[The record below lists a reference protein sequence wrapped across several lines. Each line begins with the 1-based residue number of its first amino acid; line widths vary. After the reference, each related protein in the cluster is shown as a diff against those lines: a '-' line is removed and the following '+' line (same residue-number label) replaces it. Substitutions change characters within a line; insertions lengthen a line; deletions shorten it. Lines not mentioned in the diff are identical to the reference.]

1 MATFSIGTHLPMF
14 QHLHNSRLPLLGL
27 CTVESSPF
35 FGSSS
40 CRTRFAGAIPTLLRH
55 NVLARAE
62 DKARDPTPSSFQPQ
76 QSSQQQFQNLTP
88 ESGSCDPL
96 CSLDETSSQE
106 FEDSYQPKTDFLKA
120 VAILATAATGAV
132 AINHSWVATNQD
144 LAMALLF
151 VIGYAGII
159 FEESL
164 AFNKSGVGLLMAVSL
179 WVIRSIGAPSTDIAV
194 SELTHA
200 SAEVSE
206 IVFFLLGAMTI
217 VEIVDAHQGFKL
229 VTDNITTRNPR
240 LLLWVI
246 GIVTFFL
253 SSVLD
258 NLTSTIVMVSLLR
271 KLVPPSEYRKILGAV
286 VVIAANAGGAWTPIG
301 DVTTTMLWIHGQIS
315 TVQTV
320 KDLFVPSAVSLAV
333 PLALMSLT
341 SEVNGKG
348 QNSPN
353 VLASEQIAPR
363 GQLVFSVGLGALIFV
378 PVFKA
383 LTGLPPYMGM
393 LLGLGVLWILTDA
406 IHYGESERQKLK
418 VPQALSRIDTQGV
431 LFFLGILLSVSS
443 LEAAGILR
451 EIANYLDAHVPSS
464 ELIASTI
471 GLISAVIDNVPLV
484 AATMGMYDVTS
495 FPQDSEFWQLIAF
508 CAGTGGSM
516 LIIGSAAG
524 VAFMGMEK
532 VDFFW
537 YLRKISGFAFAG
549 YAAGIVAYLALH
561 KLNISLPTLAEAGDA
576 WFLNTPEQSL
586 GFILADHGFD
596 VWVGN
601 VRGTRWSH
609 GHISLLEKKKQFWD
623 WSWQELALYDVAE
636 MINYINS
643 VTNSKIFVVGH
654 SQGTIISLAAFTQ
667 PEIVEKVEA
676 AALLSPISYLDH
688 VSAPLVL
695 RMVKMHIDEMILTMG
710 IHQLNFKSE
719 WGASLLVSLC
729 DTRLS
734 CNDMLSS
741 ITGKNCCFNESRV
754 EFYLEQE
761 PHPSSSKNLNHL
773 FQMIRKGT
781 YSKYDYGKLKN
792 LIEYGKFNPPKFDL
806 SRIPKS
812 LPLWMAYGGN
822 DALADIT
829 DFQHTLK
836 ELPSPPEVV
845 YLENYGHVDFILS
858 LQAKQDLYDPMISF
872 FKSSG
877 KFSSM

>member
-1 MATFSIGTHLPMF
+1 MASLSIGTHLSTF
-14 QHLHNSRLPLLGL
+14 HRLRNSKLPLHGP
-27 CTVESSPF
+27 CTVEPSPS

-40 CRTRFAGAIPTLLRH
+40 FRATTLLRH

-62 DKARDPTPSSFQPQ
+62 DKARAPT
-76 QSSQQQFQNLTP
+76 QSSRPQFQNLTP
-88 ESGSCDPL
+88 ESGNCDPL

-106 FEDSYQPKTDFLKA
+106 FEDSYQPKTDLLKA
-120 VAILATAATGAV
+120 VAILAVAATGAV
-132 AINHSWVATNQD
+132 AINHSWVAANQD

-179 WVIRSIGAPSTDIAV
+179 WVIRSIGVAVCLISHLCERYGGADNFYVSGPLVEAQFQAPSTEIAV

-246 GIVTFFL
+246 GFVTFFL

-286 VVIAANAGGAWTPIG
+286 VVMAANAGGAWTPIG

-315 TVQTV
+315 SVQTM
-320 KDLFVPSAVSLAV
+320 KDLFVPSAISLAV

-353 VLASEQIAPR
+353 VLASEQMAPR

-471 GLISAVIDNVPLV
+471 GMISAVIDNVPLV
-484 AATMGMYDVTS
+484 AATMGMYDVSS

-549 YAAGIVAYLALH
+549 YAAGIVGYLALH
-561 KLNISLPTLAEAGDA
+561 NVKISLPTPAEIP
-576 WFLNTPEQSL
+576 FL
-586 GFILADHGFD
+586 
-596 VWVGN
+596 
-601 VRGTRWSH
+601 
-609 GHISLLEKKKQFWD
+609 
-623 WSWQELALYDVAE
+623 
-636 MINYINS
+636 
-643 VTNSKIFVVGH
+643 
-654 SQGTIISLAAFTQ
+654 
-667 PEIVEKVEA
+667 
-676 AALLSPISYLDH
+676 
-688 VSAPLVL
+688 
-695 RMVKMHIDEMILTMG
+695 
-710 IHQLNFKSE
+710 
-719 WGASLLVSLC
+719 
-729 DTRLS
+729 
-734 CNDMLSS
+734 
-741 ITGKNCCFNESRV
+741 
-754 EFYLEQE
+754 
-761 PHPSSSKNLNHL
+761 
-773 FQMIRKGT
+773 
-781 YSKYDYGKLKN
+781 
-792 LIEYGKFNPPKFDL
+792 
-806 SRIPKS
+806 
-812 LPLWMAYGGN
+812 
-822 DALADIT
+822 
-829 DFQHTLK
+829 
-836 ELPSPPEVV
+836 
-845 YLENYGHVDFILS
+845 
-858 LQAKQDLYDPMISF
+858 
-872 FKSSG
+872 SG
-877 KFSSM
+877 S